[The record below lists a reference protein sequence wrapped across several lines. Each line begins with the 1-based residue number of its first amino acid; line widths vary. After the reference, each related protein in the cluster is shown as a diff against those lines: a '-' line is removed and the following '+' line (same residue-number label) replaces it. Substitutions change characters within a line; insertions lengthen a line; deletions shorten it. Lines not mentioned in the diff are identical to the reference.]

1 MAAKPLVPPRDL
13 FDQLREDLKTEAD
26 SIAREGHLSLRQKLD
41 RYLEHLKRFDAAW
54 LLRLARR
61 KSAAG
66 TAARDRIDAAIAG
79 ILAAV
84 THTASFSL
92 VSVPPGVVPLGLT
105 PDGDIEPIEYP
116 DLPAEM
122 KAARHLVEFPPAAFE
137 GQRKEALRR
146 GDRDQVRCGD
156 EPAPADDPRP
166 MPERL
171 AEWEKQVK
179 ECVRQDAPRRK
190 AAEEIYRPHG
200 VFEQAMP
207 ANTLTDRI
215 CFRSERKFIERTLRH
230 DLMSRAERLL
240 LDVRV
245 TNKGRQIPMST
256 KAPSSSSRGERT
268 APIKLGRP
276 LQGKR
281 PAPRIR
287 RSREVHAECDAAM
300 QFLGWSAHNWADR
313 TNGCVKHSAIDR
325 LLNGRTKRMR
335 RLSRR
340 ALFDVMKE
348 ELTRRGRLDLLMTSP
363 RWTGEL

>member
-26 SIAREGHLSLRQKLD
+26 SIAKEGHLSLRQKLD

-54 LLRLARR
+54 LLRLPRR

-105 PDGDIEPIEYP
+105 PEGDIEPIEYP
-116 DLPAEM
+116 DRPAQM
-122 KAARHLVEFPPAAFE
+122 KAARHLVEFAPAVFE

-146 GDRDQVRCGD
+146 GDRDPLRSGD
-156 EPAPADDPRP
+156 EPPPADDPRP

-200 VFEQAMP
+200 LYEQAMAP
-207 ANTLTDRI
+207 NTLLDRI
-215 CFRSERKFIERTLRH
+215 QFRHEAKYIERNLRH

-240 LDVRV
+240 LDDVRV
-245 TNKGRQIPMST
+245 TNEGRQIPMSP

-276 LQGKR
+276 LQRKWS
-281 PAPRIR
+281 AAQIR
-287 RSREVHAECDAAM
+287 RSREVHAECDAAI
-300 QFLGWSAHNWADR
+300 QFLGWSAHDWANR
-313 TNGCVKHSAIDR
+313 TNGSVSHTTVDR
-325 LLNGRTKRMR
+325 IFNGRTKRPQP
-335 RLSRR
+335 STRR
-340 ALFDVMKE
+340 ALLDAMKE
-348 ELTRRGRLDLLMTSP
+348 ELQKRGRLDLLMNSP
-363 RWTGEL
+363 RWAE